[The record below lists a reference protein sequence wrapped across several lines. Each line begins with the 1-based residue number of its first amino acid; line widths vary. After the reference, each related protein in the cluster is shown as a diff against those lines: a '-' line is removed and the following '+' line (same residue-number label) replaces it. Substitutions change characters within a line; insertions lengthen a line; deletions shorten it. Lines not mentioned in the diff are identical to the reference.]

1 MLDHLDTSTPV
12 IGAHP
17 LVNIAIIALCLRRMG
32 LAAGIFST
40 MIVQGAQP
48 LPVANYLDLSYGSEP
63 RQTMDVWLADS
74 PQPTPCVMYIHGG
87 GWLNND
93 KTKIELSGAPS
104 IFLREGISFISINY
118 RYLPQTIID
127 SRSTEGTAP
136 LQPRG
141 DYPVAP
147 VSVPLG
153 DIAHAL
159 QFIRNRATEWNID
172 PARIA
177 VSGASAG
184 GCSAL
189 WLAFHDDLA
198 DPQASDPVARQST
211 KPWCAAVINAQTS
224 LDPVQLRDWSP
235 NNLYGGHA
243 FGYVWDRSDKTAE
256 FRSWIA
262 DRASVAHW
270 IAEYSPYALLTRDDP
285 PVYLY
290 YRNGPPARGVNQKDP
305 THSANHG
312 ALLAEKLD
320 RLGVSY
326 EFVHTE
332 STAPRFKTPADYLIL
347 KLKQK

>member
-1 MLDHLDTSTPV
+1 MRT
-12 IGAHP
+12 
-17 LVNIAIIALCLRRMG
+17 NISANLLARGLRKAGVLSGILMTLIAQ
-32 LAAGIFST
+32 AS
-40 MIVQGAQP
+40 P
-48 LPVANYLDLSYGSEP
+48 LPPPTHADFPYGP
-63 RQTMDVWLADS
+63 HTRQIMDVWLADS
-74 PQPTPCVMYIHGG
+74 AQPTPCVLYIHGG

-93 KTKIELSGAPS
+93 KSKIELSGAPGV
-104 IFLREGISFISINY
+104 FLRAGISFVSINY

-127 SRSTEGTAP
+127 SGSTEGTAP
-136 LQPRG
+136 IHPRG
-141 DYPVAP
+141 DYTTAP

-159 QFIRNRATEWNID
+159 QFVRSQASTWNIE

-184 GCSAL
+184 GCAAL
-189 WLAFHDDLA
+189 WLTFHDDLA
-198 DPQASDPVARQST
+198 DPNATDHITRQST

-224 LDPVQLRDWSP
+224 LDPAQLQDWMP

-256 FRSWIA
+256 FRSFLA
-262 DRASVAHW
+262 DRASVATW
-270 IAEYSPYALLTRDDP
+270 IATYSPYTLLTRDDP

-290 YRNGPPARGVNQKDP
+290 YRNGPPAHGVEQKDP

-320 RLGVSY
+320 QVGVEY
-326 EFVHTE
+326 EFVHAG
-332 STAPRFKTPADYLIL
+332 STAPRFKTPADYIIHQL
-347 KLKQK
+347 KRAQ

>member
-1 MLDHLDTSTPV
+1 MTT
-12 IGAHP
+12 
-17 LVNIAIIALCLRRMG
+17 
-32 LAAGIFST
+32 
-40 MIVQGAQP
+40 QGAP
-48 LPVANYLDLSYGSEP
+48 LPQPQLANVPYGPEA

-74 PQPTPCVMYIHGG
+74 SQPTPCVMYIHGG

-93 KTKIELSGAPS
+93 KTKIELSGAPGV
-104 IFLREGISFISINY
+104 FLRAGISFVSINY

-127 SRSTEGTAP
+127 SGSAEGTAP

-153 DIAHAL
+153 DTARAL
-159 QFIRNRATEWNID
+159 QFIRGRATGWNID

-198 DPQASDPVARQST
+198 DPNASDPVARQST

-224 LDPVQLRDWSP
+224 LDPTQLLDWSP
-235 NNLYGGHA
+235 NNTYGGHA

-256 FRSWIA
+256 FRSFLA
-262 DRASVAHW
+262 DRASVAPW
-270 IAEYSPYALLTRDDP
+270 IATYSPYALLTRDDP

-290 YRNGPPARGVNQKDP
+290 YRNGPPTRGVDQKDP

-320 RLGVSY
+320 ALGTDY
-326 EFVHTE
+326 EFVHAA

>member
-1 MLDHLDTSTPV
+1 MRTNITANPLAWGLRKA
-12 IGAHP
+12 GA
-17 LVNIAIIALCLRRMG
+17 LS
-32 LAAGIFST
+32 GILMT
-40 MIVQGAQP
+40 MIAQAA
-48 LPVANYLDLSYGSEP
+48 LPSPPSHANASYGP
-63 RQTMDVWLADS
+63 DARQVMDVWLA
-74 PQPTPCVMYIHGG
+74 PMTQPTPCVLYIHGG

-93 KTKIELSGAPS
+93 KSKIELSGAPAV
-104 IFLREGISFISINY
+104 FLQAGVSFVSINY

-127 SRSTEGTAP
+127 SGSTEGTAP
-136 LQPRG
+136 IHPRG
-141 DYPVAP
+141 DYTAAP
-147 VSVPLG
+147 VSVPLA
-153 DIAHAL
+153 DIARAL
-159 QFIRNRATEWNID
+159 QFIRSRAAEWNIN

-198 DPQASDPVARQST
+198 DPNASDPVARQST

-224 LDPVQLRDWSP
+224 LDPAQLRDCMP

-256 FRSWIA
+256 FRSFLA
-262 DRASVAHW
+262 DRASVAPW

-290 YRNGPPARGVNQKDP
+290 YRNGPPARGVAQKDP

-320 RLGVSY
+320 QVGVEY
-326 EFVHTE
+326 EFVHAG
-332 STAPRFKTPADYLIL
+332 STPPDSRRPWITSSTS
-347 KLKQK
+347 